1 MNKITVKIKK
11 AILQIIKLLPKN
23 WVNFLVNILYKVKN
37 RLFVKAISSDNGSAA
52 ERCNFPIDIV
62 YTWVNSN
69 DLEWVKKKNHYSK
82 KSNGLPNE
90 SNVASRFRENE
101 ELKYSLRSVLL
112 NAKWVR
118 TIYIVTD
125 NQIPNWY
132 KEFDNRV
139 QFVSH
144 EDIFLNKD
152 DLPTFNSHAI
162 ESNLHRIPGL
172 SEHFIYFN
180 DDFFLRAPVEPSDFF
195 SEDGRQTKFFWS
207 EQVFIPEILD
217 EKSVPVDIAARN
229 NVAFLEKNYGHT
241 TNRKFKHT
249 PMALKK
255 SVLEQLELEHPE
267 IFVSNS
273 AARFRSNNDYSI
285 VSALIHHY
293 GYAIKSAIPAN
304 ISYLYA
310 SFDDELLEFK
320 MNLLLLRKFK
330 CFCINDVE
338 VSESALQH
346 VSKTFT
352 EKMEL
357 LFPLPSPYEK
367 VYYHEQ

>member
-1 MNKITVKIKK
+1 MKIGLKIKK
-11 AILQIIKLLPKN
+11 AILAIIKVLPKSWFN
-23 WVNFLVNILYKVKN
+23 LLVNQFYKLKN
-37 RLFVKAISSDNGSAA
+37 KACIKVLNVESTSHLKSS
-52 ERCNFPIDIV
+52 FPIDIV

-69 DLEWVKKKNHYSK
+69 DLEWLKKKNDYTQGDNDS
-82 KSNGLPNE
+82 PNE

-101 ELKYSLRSVLL
+101 ELKFSLRSVLL
-112 NAKWVR
+112 NAKWVQ

-132 KEFDNRV
+132 KAFDNRV

-144 EDIFLNKD
+144 ETIFLKKA

-172 SEHFIYFN
+172 SEHFLYFN
-180 DDFFLRAPVEPSDFF
+180 DDFFLRSPVEPSDFF
-195 SEDGRQTKFFWS
+195 SDDGIQTKFFWS
-207 EQVFIPEILD
+207 NQVFIPDSLD

-229 NVAFLEKNYGHT
+229 NVVFLEQNYGHT
-241 TNRKFKHT
+241 TNRKFKHM

-255 SVLEQLELEHPE
+255 SVLEQLESEHPE
-267 IFVSNS
+267 IFISNS
-273 AARFRSNNDYSI
+273 AARFRSNYDYSI

-293 GYAIKSAIPAN
+293 GYALKIALPSN

-310 SFDDELLEFK
+310 SFDDELFEFK
-320 MNLLLLRKFK
+320 LNLLLLRRFK

-338 VSESALQH
+338 VCEDVLQH

-357 LFPLPSPYEK
+357 LFPIPSPYEK
-367 VYYHEQ
+367 SHQHEQ